1 MVDNFKM
8 LKKSGVVADLK
19 KNIEIFNKNNVKSW
33 VKPQSNY
40 NIHIF
45 TAILKGDVE
54 LAQFWEEFTNG
65 IAIHF
70 QSELEKN
77 IEIWNVYVVFFV
89 EGAVKK
95 ELKYEIEQD
104 KYSSRKIVYDCFEI
118 CNKDVDFEIK
128 CILDSKLFAFQLQQD
143 ENEGQTTKDLRS
155 VEEIIKERDMKLYQ
169 LIKYS
174 QKNSNIK
181 SGKLLDLY
189 KEQI

>member
-1 MVDNFKM
+1 MGNLNV
-8 LKKSGVVADLK
+8 LEKSDVVADLK
-19 KNIEIFNKNNVKSW
+19 KNIETFNKYNVKSW

-45 TAILKGDVE
+45 TAVLKEDVE
-54 LAQFWEEFTNG
+54 LTQFWEEFTNS

-89 EGAVKK
+89 EDAVKK

-104 KYSSRKIVYDCFEI
+104 KYSSRKIVYDCFET
-118 CNKDVDFEIK
+118 CNKDIDFEIK
-128 CILDSKLFAFQLQQD
+128 CILDSKLFAFQLKQD
-143 ENEGQTTKDLRS
+143 KSQEQTKKGLRS